1 VSEATSNAAR
11 ADALARLVRAG
22 LAGDGSVVTEVC
34 DPSVTAW
41 GPAASASSAAEL
53 AAELARRD
61 DAFSDV
67 VVDVTPLDVGGDH
80 ACVEWQATMT
90 HTGPIA
96 LGDGAALDAT
106 GLRITVNGMAVA
118 EFHRGRICAVRQYWD
133 QMSVLEQLGLV
144 PDRDARP
151 TR

>member
-1 VSEATSNAAR
+1 VSDATSNAAR
-11 ADALARLVRAG
+11 ADALTRLVRGAV
-22 LAGDGSVVTEVC
+22 AGDGAVVADVC

-61 DAFSDV
+61 AAFSDV
-67 VVDVTPLDVGGDH
+67 VVDVVPLDVGGNH

-96 LGDGAALDAT
+96 LAGGASLDAS
-106 GLRITVNGMAVA
+106 GLRITVNGVAVA
-118 EFHRGRICAVRQYWD
+118 EFHRGRICSVRQYWD
-133 QMSVLEQLGLV
+133 ELSVYDQLGLV
-144 PDRDARP
+144 GEAGS
-151 TR
+151 